1 MYYVDSNENVPIG
14 LIFVNFV
21 QQKVTS
27 IGILKLKLGR
37 ASMPKSSTP
46 FVYRGAIV
54 ACTIWATPITFK
66 TNVGQSHATSN
77 LVSER

>member
-1 MYYVDSNENVPIG
+1 VVLNENVNSKASYPSVLAMYYVDSNENVPIG

-54 ACTIWATPITFK
+54 ACTI
-66 TNVGQSHATSN
+66 
-77 LVSER
+77 